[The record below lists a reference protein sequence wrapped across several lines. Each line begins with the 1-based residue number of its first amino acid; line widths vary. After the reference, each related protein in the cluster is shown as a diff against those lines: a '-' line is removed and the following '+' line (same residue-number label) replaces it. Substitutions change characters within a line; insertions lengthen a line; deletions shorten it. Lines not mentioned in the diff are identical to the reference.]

1 MNLFAMGFRP
11 FFLGAAVF
19 AIVTMVQWAGV
30 YTSGFS
36 IDLVGVTLY
45 QWHAHEMIYGY
56 CMAVIAGFFLT
67 ATRNWTEIQTA
78 RGTLLLLLFTLW
90 ALARVSSLFG
100 TAYWPMAAL
109 FDSLFSIFL
118 LYCIVA
124 PVAKSGQW
132 NRMALVSKLLLL
144 CLGNG
149 LFYLGLGGVVAQGV
163 QWSLYG
169 GLFLILALIVTL
181 SRKLVPFFI
190 ERAFDNNV
198 TIKNYLWLDIS
209 SLLLF
214 LLLFVLEVFS
224 SDKFIASAAAAAL
237 FIVYSV
243 RMKLWYVHGIWQ
255 KPLLWSLFVA
265 LLFINCGFLLMA
277 IRMVAPVS
285 PFIIVHTFSFGGI
298 GLITMAMM
306 TRVSLG
312 HTGRDIHSPPTA
324 TSWMFGIFVVGAAIR
339 VVMPVIS
346 PQYYVFWIA
355 VSQIFWVLAFGIFV
369 WNFTRVLT
377 GSRIDGKPG

>member
-19 AIVTMVQWAGV
+19 AIITMVQWGGM
-30 YTSGFS
+30 YTSGLS
-36 IDLVGVTLY
+36 IDLVGATLY

-67 ATRNWTEIQTA
+67 ATRNWTELQTA
-78 RGTLLLLLFTLW
+78 RGAPLVLLFAFW

-109 FDSLFSIFL
+109 LDSLFSLFL
-118 LYCIVA
+118 LYSIIA
-124 PVAKSGQW
+124 PIAKSGQW
-132 NRMALVSKLLLL
+132 KRMALVSKLLLL
-144 CLGNG
+144 CLGNS
-149 LFYLGLGGVVAQGV
+149 LFYLGLGGVVEQGV
-163 QWSLYG
+163 RWSLYG

-190 ERAFDNNV
+190 ERAFDNKV
-198 TIKNYLWLDIS
+198 AIKHYLWLDIS
-209 SLLLF
+209 SLVLF
-214 LLLFVLEVFS
+214 LFLFVLEVFS
-224 SDKFIASAAAAAL
+224 MDNSLASVAAAAL
-237 FIVYSV
+237 FVVYSF
-243 RMKLWYVHGIWQ
+243 RMKLWYVHGIWR
-255 KPLLWSLFVA
+255 KPLLWSLFVS
-265 LLFINCGFLLMA
+265 LLFINFGFLLMA
-277 IRMVAPVS
+277 LRLITPVS

-324 TSWMFGIFVVGAAIR
+324 TSWMFGIFIAGATIR
-339 VVMPVIS
+339 VAMPVIF
-346 PQYYVFWIA
+346 PEYYVSWIT
-355 VSQIFWVLAFGIFV
+355 VSQIFWVLAFGLFV
-369 WNFTRVLT
+369 WNFSRVLT
-377 GSRIDGKPG
+377 GPRIDGKPG